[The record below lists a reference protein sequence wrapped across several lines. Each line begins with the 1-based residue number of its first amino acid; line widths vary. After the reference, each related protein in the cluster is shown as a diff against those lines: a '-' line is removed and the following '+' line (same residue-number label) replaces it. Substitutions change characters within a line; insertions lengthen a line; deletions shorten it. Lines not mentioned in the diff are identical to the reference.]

1 MSIKRRHVHTEVIP
15 IRWGDMDAM
24 GHVNNTIYFR
34 YMEQT
39 RISWFDSLGTPPA
52 PQGTGPIIINASCTF
67 MKELV
72 YPGNVELRM
81 YAGKAGRSSF
91 ETWLEMRP
99 SYDPETVYAEGAAKV
114 VWVDFAKGKSVPLPD
129 RIRSLIEG

>member
-1 MSIKRRHVHTEVIP
+1 
-15 IRWGDMDAM
+15 
-24 GHVNNTIYFR
+24 
-34 YMEQT
+34 
-39 RISWFDSLGTPPA
+39 
-52 PQGTGPIIINASCTF
+52 

-72 YPGNVELRM
+72 YPGQVELRM

-99 SYDPETVYAEGAAKV
+99 SYDRETVYAEGAAKV

-129 RIRSLIEG
+129 RIRQLVAG

>member
-1 MSIKRRHVHTEVIP
+1 MKRRHVHTEVIP

-34 YMEQT
+34 YMEQA
-39 RISWFDSLGTPPA
+39 RVSWFDAVSARPGTA
-52 PQGTGPIIINASCTF
+52 GTGPIIINASCTF

-99 SYDPETVYAEGAAKV
+99 SYDPRTVYAAGAAKV
-114 VWVDFAKGKSVPLPD
+114 VWVDLAKGKSVPLPD
-129 RIRSLIEG
+129 RIRQLVEG